1 MAKRDY
7 YEVLGLQRN
16 ASPDDIKKAYRKLAV
31 QYHPDR
37 NPGNAEAEDRFKEAT
52 EAYEV
57 LADEKKR
64 QAYDQ
69 FGFAGVDGMTGP
81 SGGGDP
87 GDIFRDFGDIFGSD
101 LGGIFDQFFGG
112 GRRTGRSRGSVQRG
126 NDLRYDLEIDF
137 AEAVFGTRTEVEYN
151 LHTVCDR
158 CSGSGAEPGTGRKTC
173 PTCGGAGQIR
183 RSSGFFS
190 ISSACPTCGGEG
202 SVVDSPCRKC
212 RGNGVLDKHQKVA
225 ITIPPGIETG
235 RRISIQGQGDAGPNG
250 GPPGD
255 LIVFIKVRPHEFFER
270 DHYDVHCM
278 IPISVTQAAL
288 GAEILVPTLEGKRVR
303 LKVPAGTQ
311 SGKRLRLRNEGVPY
325 LGESNRRGDLYITL
339 QVKTPERLSGKAK
352 DLMKQLSESIGEEE
366 SPQPVPL
373 RKLR

>member
-16 ASPDDIKKAYRKLAV
+16 ASPDEVKKAYRKLAV

-37 NPGNAEAEDRFKEAT
+37 NPGNADAEDRFKEAT

-69 FGFAGVDGMTGP
+69 FGFAGVDGMTTAT
-81 SGGGDP
+81 GGGDP

-101 LGGIFDQFFGG
+101 LGSIFDQFFGG
-112 GRRTGRSRGSVQRG
+112 GRRSSRSRSSVQRG
-126 NDLRYDLEIDF
+126 SDLRYDLEIDF
-137 AEAVFGTRTEVEYN
+137 SDAVFGTRVEIEYN
-151 LHTVCDR
+151 LHTACDR

-173 PTCGGAGQIR
+173 PTCSGAGQVR

-190 ISSACPTCGGEG
+190 ISSTCPTCGGEG
-202 SVVDSPCRKC
+202 TVVDSPCRTC
-212 RGNGVLDKHQKVA
+212 RGNGVLEKHQKIK
-225 ITIPPGIETG
+225 ITIPPGVESG

-270 DHYDVHCM
+270 DHYDVHCL
-278 IPISVTQAAL
+278 IPISITQAAL

-311 SGKRLRLRNEGVPY
+311 TGKRLRLRNEGVPY
-325 LGESNRRGDLYITL
+325 LGESGRRGDMYITL
-339 QVKTPERLSGKAK
+339 QVQVPERLNGKAK
-352 DLMKQLSESIGEEE
+352 ELMRELAASIGEEE